1 MNPDVHVDV
10 HTAARFCAEAG
21 LGTVGHCHRW
31 LVREFEAVGRVR
43 INGASLAGYRDE
55 HGQWVVRK
63 KRLVVVLGLTVDR
76 WGVLKLPPHRRGS
89 LAKPTVK
96 PATKRLRAGDCLR
109 CKGPCET
116 RVIAELD
123 ADTSWDGRPH
133 PDLVAELTRHPVLR
147 RARTVRAAPGC

>member
-1 MNPDVHVDV
+1 MNPDVYVDLGTV
-10 HTAARFCAEAG
+10 ARLCAEAG
-21 LGTVGHCHRW
+21 LGTVDDCKRW
-31 LVREFEAVGRVR
+31 LVREFEATKRVR
-43 INGASLAGYRDE
+43 INGSSLAGYQDGN
-55 HGQWVVRK
+55 GQWVVRK

-76 WGVLKLPPHRRGS
+76 WGTLKLPRERRGS
-89 LAKPTVK
+89 LAKPTAK
-96 PATKRLRAGDCLR
+96 PPTKRLYAGDCLR

-147 RARTVRAAPGC
+147 RARTIRVAPPR